1 MKKYEIVEKAFHKI
15 KGATGLSDSKEIV
28 NKFITKEE
36 TYNKLLVSIAQYERK
51 IDFLRKETD
60 ELKSEYKEQL
70 ADYNLLEVKIP
81 EDKTKYVSL
90 LPIKSNPNK
99 LSKINNFQELNESY
113 EIHELVHDTLYNWV
127 IRML

>member
-1 MKKYEIVEKAFHKI
+1 MKKYEIVEQAFHKI

-60 ELKSEYKEQL
+60 QLKQEYKGGL
-70 ADYNLLEVKIP
+70 SDFNLLEVKIP

-90 LPIKSNPNK
+90 FSP
-99 LSKINNFQELNESY
+99 Q
-113 EIHELVHDTLYNWV
+113 
-127 IRML
+127 

>member
-1 MKKYEIVEKAFHKI
+1 
-15 KGATGLSDSKEIV
+15 
-28 NKFITKEE
+28 
-36 TYNKLLVSIAQYERK
+36 
-51 IDFLRKETD
+51 LRKETD
-60 ELKSEYKEQL
+60 ELKGEYKEML

-90 LPIKSNPNK
+90 LPIKSNPPK